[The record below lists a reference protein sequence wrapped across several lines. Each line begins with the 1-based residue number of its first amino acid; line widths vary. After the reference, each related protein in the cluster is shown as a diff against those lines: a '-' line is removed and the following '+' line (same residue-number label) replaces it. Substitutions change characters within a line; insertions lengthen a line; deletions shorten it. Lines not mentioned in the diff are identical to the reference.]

1 MLPVA
6 VIGDVAGGSPIIGPG
21 APTVLV
27 MGRPIA
33 CMGDTVVG
41 PTIATGVLAMPCS
54 VTVLACGRPVAHMGT
69 MAVGVTPPAPVPV
82 PISLPVIAT
91 GATVLVIP

>member
-6 VIGDVAGGSPIIGPG
+6 LLGDVAGVAPILIIGPG

-33 CMGDTVVG
+33 CLGDVVG
-41 PTIATGVLAMPCS
+41 AGQVLVGTLAMPCA
-54 VTVLACGRPVAHMGT
+54 VTVLACGRPVAHMAT
-69 MAVGVTPPAPVPV
+69 LAVP
-82 PISLPVIAT
+82 SNLPVVAT
-91 GATVLVIP
+91 GVTVLVPS